1 MTTTSTTSTIVSALG
16 GGSGIDMAALAKGL
30 AEAQFSGRIDRLTN
44 QSDTLDRQISAA
56 STLKSQI
63 LQLASSIGDRVRGGD
78 LSTQPSIANAAV
90 ATVSRGTASASG
102 SYTLE
107 VTDLAKAQ
115 TLTSPAFAAG
125 TSAVGAGTLTLKFG
139 TVSGASF
146 TEDAA
151 HTPVTLTIASGATL
165 ADVAAQINGAN
176 AGVSAYV
183 ATGADGAHL
192 MLKGKEGAV
201 NGFVIE
207 ASETPGEEGLA
218 QLAWTP
224 ADPGSRL
231 LAAAGNASFKLDG
244 LAMSTAS
251 NTLTDVAPGLS
262 LKLTGTNTGAPTT
275 IRFSD
280 PGSAVTTFMQDLTS
294 ALNELVAEVNKDV
307 DPKTGDLARDSG
319 ARTLRNS
326 LSRLAGTTVMPGAAA
341 GTPTTLA
348 DLGLAT
354 NRDGTFRFD
363 SARLVA
369 TQKSAPD
376 GVAAMFT
383 TGLFG
388 VYATIDKV
396 SRSVTAAADPGSLT
410 GSVTRYT
417 AKKTQLSDDK
427 AKLADQ
433 QEALRARLAT
443 QFAGV
448 DGRVST
454 SKSTLSFLQNQI
466 AAWNASKN

>member
-63 LQLASSIGDRVRGGD
+63 LQLASSIGDRVRNGD
-78 LSTQPSIANAAV
+78 LSTQPSIANTAV
-90 ATVSRGTASASG
+90 ATVSRGAASASG

-115 TLTSPAFAAG
+115 TLTSPAYAAG

-139 TVSGASF
+139 TVTGASF
-146 TEDAA
+146 TEDTA

-192 MLKGKEGAV
+192 MLKGKEGAA
-201 NGFVIE
+201 NGFTIE

-218 QLAWTP
+218 QLAWSP

-231 LAAAGNASFKLDG
+231 LATAGNASFKLDG
-244 LAMSTAS
+244 LAMSAAS

-262 LKLTGTNTGAPTT
+262 LKLTGTNAGAPTT

-280 PGSAVTTFMQDLTS
+280 PGSAVTTFMQDLSS

-319 ARTLRNS
+319 ARTLRNA

-341 GTPTTLA
+341 GTPATLA

-363 SARLVA
+363 SARLAA
-369 TQKSAPD
+369 TMKTAPD
-376 GVAAMFT
+376 GVSAMFT

-388 VYATIDKV
+388 VYATMDKI

-410 GSVTRYT
+410 GSVSRYT
-417 AKKTQLSDDK
+417 ARKTQLSDDK

-454 SKSTLSFLQNQI
+454 SRSTLSFLQNQI